1 MEPAASAG
9 EALEA
14 LRRRRPDVLVCD
26 IGMPGE
32 DGYALLARVRDLT
45 AEEGG
50 LVPAVALTA
59 YARADDRRRALA
71 AGYQAHLA
79 KPVDPDEL
87 ISLVARM
94 AGRPRPAGRA

>member
-1 MEPAASAG
+1 M
-9 EALEA
+9 
-14 LRRRRPDVLVCD
+14 
-26 IGMPGE
+26 
-32 DGYALLARVRDLT
+32 RDLT